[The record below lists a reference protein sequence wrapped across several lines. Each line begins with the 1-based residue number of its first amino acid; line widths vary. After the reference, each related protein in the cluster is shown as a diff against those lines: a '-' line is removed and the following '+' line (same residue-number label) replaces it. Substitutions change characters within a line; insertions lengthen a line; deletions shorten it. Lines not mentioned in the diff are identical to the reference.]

1 MKENENSTVI
11 EKYNDRFGYIE
22 SGTFFQGLR
31 CEYLLFA
38 LCIGVLVG
46 GVIALD
52 IAIFE
57 PAQNAPNYAGL
68 CALIS
73 LVSCLLW
80 GCLWA
85 FAANLMMSG
94 YKCRYEFDKVCFKTK
109 VGAVSRTIYYKDV
122 LGVDFEGLTL
132 FGRIRGYNVTVR
144 TLDGPI
150 KYRLVFPNRR
160 AATNSKNTIFYV
172 IAERAE
178 NLRRPRT
185 PEPVPLAERFDP
197 EVDCT
202 GKYTRGAEPLKGAI
216 TPDSGT
222 AGAALFSHAEN
233 AVARL
238 NEALSEENDDQGSA
252 EILPPAE
259 DLARQNPSK
268 NNQADIATMPAVSL
282 SMENAVARLNS
293 VIADES
299 EGKESPLYS
308 RLSPVAEQTVRSE
321 EADKKQL
328 AGMGTMQ
335 LGQPWN
341 IFGAAAVVC
350 AAIVAAL
357 YIAAA
362 HLMMA
367 DVFLK
372 LPLMA
377 IVFAAAVVGV
387 ALCLLGRRASYRADG
402 EKFVISDGKGSEIV
416 TLFYGDVVSVE
427 HKEIRLLW
435 LSRGYIVTVTTK
447 YRKIVFRWLFPD
459 RMKYCRFEDTPFQII
474 VDHCPKSGPNT
485 VEISGKN

>member
-109 VGAVSRTIYYKDV
+109 VGVVSRTIYYKDV

-144 TLDGPI
+144 TTDGPI
-150 KYRLVFPNRR
+150 RYRLVFPNRR

-178 NLRRPRT
+178 NLRRPLT
-185 PEPVPLAERFDP
+185 PEPVPLAGRFDP

-216 TPDSGT
+216 TPDSG
-222 AGAALFSHAEN
+222 AAFSSHAEN

-238 NEALSEENDDQGSA
+238 NEALFGENNDQDSA
-252 EILPPAE
+252 EIIPPAE
-259 DLARQNPSK
+259 NRERQNPFR
-268 NNQADIATMPAVSL
+268 NNQADIAAMPAASL
-282 SMENAVARLNS
+282 SVENAVARLNS
-293 VIADES
+293 VIAGGS
-299 EGKESPLYS
+299 EENESPLYS
-308 RLSPVAEQTVRSE
+308 RLSPVAERTVRFG

-328 AGMGTMQ
+328 VGMGTMR

-362 HLMMA
+362 YLMTA
-367 DVFLK
+367 DTFLK
-372 LPLMA
+372 LPLIV

-387 ALCLLGRRASYRADG
+387 ILCLQGRRVSYRADG
-402 EKFVISDGKGSEIV
+402 EKFVISDGKGGEIV

-427 HKEIRLLW
+427 HKEMRLLW
-435 LSRGYIVTVTTK
+435 LSRGYFVTVATK

-459 RMKYCRFEDTPFQII
+459 RMKYCRFEETPFRII
-474 VDHCPKSGPNT
+474 IDRCPKSGPNRG
-485 VEISGKN
+485 EISGKK